1 MPSARP
7 DRVRRPPLRD
17 GIILLVVLAVLFLA
31 APKVYTNQSLLLVM
45 MTFVALA
52 QGLNLLYG
60 FTGYLPFGYV
70 GFFGAGA
77 YGMSIL
83 VVHAHLPAIP
93 AVIGGGIV
101 AVIVAVILGPLLRL
115 SGAYFSI
122 ANLAT
127 AQILLLAVSNPSV
140 TPITG
145 GPYGLKLEEVF
156 APESAYLTMLVIMLL
171 ATAIAI
177 YFRRSRFGLG
187 LRAMTDDRVS
197 AEMAGIDIV
206 RARLIVWLISAAI
219 AGLAGGAYAWSI
231 SVYYPDAVFGT
242 QISVFAI
249 VFALAG
255 GAGTVIGPVIG
266 AIVLYALYN
275 AIGITVPQYFELLYG
290 FLIVILVLFLP
301 EGVLSLLR
309 RRGVDVL

>member
-7 DRVRRPPLRD
+7 DQIRQPPLRD
-17 GIILLVVLAVLFLA
+17 GIILIVVLAVIFLV
-31 APKVYTNQSLLLVM
+31 APKVYGNQSLLLVM

-83 VVHAHLPAIP
+83 VLHAHVPAIP

-101 AVIVAVILGPLLRL
+101 AVIFGVILGPLLRL

-127 AQILLLAVSNPSV
+127 AQILLLAVANPSL
-140 TPITG
+140 TPLTG
-145 GPYGLKLEEVF
+145 GPYGLKLQQVF
-156 APESAYLTMLVIMLL
+156 APGAAYLTMLVIMLL
-171 ATAIAI
+171 ATVIAV

-197 AEMAGIDIV
+197 AEMAGINIV

-242 QISVFAI
+242 NISVFAI

-255 GAGTVIGPVIG
+255 GVGTVIGPIVG
-266 AIVLYALYN
+266 AILLYALYN

-301 EGVLSLLR
+301 EGGLSLLR

>member
-1 MPSARP
+1 MLA
-7 DRVRRPPLRD
+7 VVF
-17 GIILLVVLAVLFLA
+17 LVVPRIYA
-31 APKVYTNQSLLLVM
+31 NQSMLLTM

-60 FTGYLPFGYV
+60 FTGYLRFGYV

-77 YGMSIL
+77 CGMSIL
-83 VVHAHLPAIP
+83 VLQANVP
-93 AVIGGGIV
+93 AVPAVVGGGIV

-127 AQILLLAVSNPSV
+127 AEILLLAVANPSA
-140 TPITG
+140 TPVTG
-145 GPYGLKLEEVF
+145 GPYGLKLQQVF
-156 APESAYLTMLVIMLL
+156 APEAAYLTMLVIMLL

-177 YFRRSRFGLG
+177 YFRLSHFGLG
-187 LRAMTDDRVS
+187 LRAMTQDRVS
-197 AEMAGIDIV
+197 AEMAGINIV
-206 RARLIVWLISAAI
+206 RARLIAWLISAAV
-219 AGLAGGAYAWSI
+219 AGLAGGAYAWSV
-231 SVYYPDAVFGT
+231 SVYYPDAVFGS

-249 VFALAG
+249 AFALFG
-255 GAGTVIGPVIG
+255 GVGTVIGPIVG

-290 FLIVILVLFLP
+290 FLIVIVVLFSP
-301 EGVLSLLR
+301 DGMMALLR
-309 RRGVDVL
+309 RRGVDAL

>member
-1 MPSARP
+1 M
-7 DRVRRPPLRD
+7 RRLPLRD
-17 GIILLVVLAVLFLA
+17 GILVLVVLAVIFVA
-31 APKVYTNQSLLLVM
+31 APRFYGNQSLLFAM
-45 MTFVALA
+45 MTFVALS

-83 VVHAHLPAIP
+83 VLHSHVPAIP
-93 AVIGGGIV
+93 AVIGGGVV

-127 AQILLLAVSNPSV
+127 AQILYLAVANPSLQ
-140 TPITG
+140 PLTG
-145 GPYGLKLEEVF
+145 GPYGLKLQQVF
-156 APESAYLTMLVIMLL
+156 APEAAYFTMLVIMLL
-171 ATAIAI
+171 ATAIAVF
-177 YFRRSRFGLG
+177 FRLSRFGLG
-187 LRAMTDDRVS
+187 LRAMTEDRVS

-206 RARLIVWLISAAI
+206 RARLIVWLVSAAI

-255 GAGTVIGPVIG
+255 GVGTVIGPIVG
-266 AIVLYALYN
+266 AIVLYGLYN

-290 FLIVILVLFLP
+290 FLIVVLVLFLP
-301 EGVLSLLR
+301 DGVLSLLR
-309 RRGVDVL
+309 KWGAGVL

>member
-1 MPSARP
+1 VRI
-7 DRVRRPPLRD
+7 RRPPLFD
-17 GIILLVVLAVLFLA
+17 GIIVLVVLAVVFLVV
-31 APKVYTNQSLLLVM
+31 PRIYTNQSLLFAM

-83 VVHAHLPAIP
+83 VLQAHVPAVP

-127 AQILLLAVSNPSV
+127 AQILLLIVSNPSLV
-140 TPITG
+140 PVTG
-145 GPYGLKLEEVF
+145 GPYGLKLEQVF
-156 APESAYLTMLVIMLL
+156 APEAAYLTMLVIMLL

-177 YFRRSRFGLG
+177 YFRLSRFGLG
-187 LRAMTDDRVS
+187 LRAMTEDRVS
-197 AEMAGIDIV
+197 AEMAGINIV
-206 RARLIVWLISAAI
+206 RARLIAWLISAAV

-231 SVYYPDAVFGT
+231 SVYYPDAVFST

-249 VFALAG
+249 VFALFG
-255 GAGTVIGPVIG
+255 GVGTVVGPIIG
-266 AIVLYALYN
+266 AVLLYALYN

-290 FLIVILVLFLP
+290 FLIVILVLFSP
-301 EGVLSLLR
+301 NGMMALLR
-309 RRGVDVL
+309 RRGISVL